1 MARSS
6 RWEVGTS
13 GFEPE
18 SPAPQAGRIS
28 CEREDRR
35 PRAQTKLPHGP
46 AGTSR
51 MIEGLKTLP
60 RSLIGRP
67 RDSSA
72 ERQDFVD
79 EFRVREDHPA
89 ATVPLQAELV

>member
-1 MARSS
+1 MGAWLGSELDCKWVRPDLNRS
-6 RWEVGTS
+6 RQHPKLVGFLVS
-13 GFEPE
+13 GK
-18 SPAPQAGRIS
+18 
-28 CEREDRR
+28 
-35 PRAQTKLPHGP
+35 TVPHGP